1 MTLNNKNS
9 MDLPLVSIVTINYNQ
24 LIVTCQ
30 LLESLQKITYPNIE
44 IFVVDNASPDDNP
57 QAIKEQFPEIK
68 LIIST
73 KNLGFAGG
81 NNLAIRHIK
90 GKYLL
95 LLNNDTEVEPGFLEP
110 LVDKCETNPN
120 IGGVSPK
127 IRYYH
132 HPNIIQFSGQ
142 APMNLYTMRSF
153 GYGYGSEDNGQFD
166 RDAKT
171 NFLHGAA
178 MMVPMRVIKKVGLM
192 PECYF
197 LYYEEL
203 DWCSM
208 IKAAGYELWYVSQ
221 SLVFHKESISV
232 GKATPFKTYY
242 INRARLIFL
251 KRNTSGLTFVL
262 ATLYQLF
269 IAIPKNA
276 LFFLLKGKTAHFKA
290 YIRAVGWYFSHFN
303 AQEIHFNPKLL

>member
-1 MTLNNKNS
+1 MKDNNSIN
-9 MDLPLVSIVTINYNQ
+9 LPWVSIVTINYNQ
-24 LIVTCQ
+24 SIVTCQ
-30 LLESLQKITYPNIE
+30 LLESLRKISYPNIE
-44 IFVVDNASPDDNP
+44 IFVVDNASPNDNP
-57 QAIKEQFPEIK
+57 QIIKEQYPEIN
-68 LIIST
+68 LIISET
-73 KNLGFAGG
+73 NLGFAGG
-81 NNLAIRHIK
+81 NNLATRLAK

-95 LLNNDTEVEPGFLEP
+95 LLNNDTEVDPGFLEP
-110 LVDKCETNPN
+110 LVDKCETNPY
-120 IGGVSPK
+120 IGGVGPK
-127 IRYYH
+127 IRYH
-132 HPNIIQFSGQ
+132 FQPNIIQFSGQ

-153 GYGYGSEDNGQFD
+153 GYGYGAEDNGQFD
-166 RDAKT
+166 QDTKT

-178 MMVPMRVIKKVGLM
+178 MMVPMSVIKKVGLM

-208 IKAAGYELWYVSQ
+208 IKAAGYELWYVHR

-242 INRARLIFL
+242 MNRARLIFL

-262 ATLYQLF
+262 ATLYQLL

-276 LFFLLKGKTAHFKA
+276 LFFLLKRETAHFNA
-290 YIRAVGWYFSHFN
+290 YIRAISWYIGHFN
-303 AQEIHFNPKLL
+303 AKEIDFTPTL